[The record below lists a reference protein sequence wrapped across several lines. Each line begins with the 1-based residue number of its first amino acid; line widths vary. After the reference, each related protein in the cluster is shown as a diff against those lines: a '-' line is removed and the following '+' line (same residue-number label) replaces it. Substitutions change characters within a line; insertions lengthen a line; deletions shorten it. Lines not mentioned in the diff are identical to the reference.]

1 MIYRLVLS
9 FLTAVI
15 FTYVIIPS
23 IINIAKIKRL
33 TDEPDERRAHKRSIP
48 TLGGIGIFAGTL
60 FSIVMWTPFHL
71 FGDLQYI
78 LCSFIIIFLI
88 GAKDDIIPL
97 TPYKKMI
104 GLVCATLIL
113 VFKANI
119 RITSFYGIFN
129 IHELPYLWSVLIT
142 VFTILVIVNAINL
155 IDGINALGGS
165 MGLLIASVYG
175 VWFYLADQVVLS
187 IISFAL
193 VGSLI
198 AFLKFNLTPAKI
210 FMGDTGSLLIGIICS
225 ILTIS
230 FMEHSFYNSPQYN
243 PVYAVPAVATA
254 ILFIPLFD
262 MLRVFFLRIWSGQ
275 SPFTGDRRHMHHLL
289 VDLGLNHLQATLV
302 LVAVN
307 SAVLLFAHSLQS
319 LGNLMLI
326 ILMTIF
332 GILLSYLLIF
342 LKKQRAHWSHDT
354 F

>member
-9 FLTAVI
+9 FLTAII
-15 FTYVIIPS
+15 FTYLIIPS

-60 FSIVMWTPFHL
+60 FSIILWTPFHL

-104 GLVCATLIL
+104 GLVGATLIL

-119 RITSFYGIFN
+119 RITSFYGILS
-129 IHELPYLWSVLIT
+129 IHELPYWWSVLIT

-165 MGLLIASVYG
+165 TGILIASVYG

-198 AFLKFNLTPAKI
+198 AFLKYNITPAKI

-225 ILTIS
+225 ILTIR
-230 FMEHSFYNSPQYN
+230 FMEHSYYNTPINN
-243 PVYAVPAVATA
+243 PVYAIPAVAVG

-262 MLRVFFLRIWSGQ
+262 MLRVFIVRILSGQ

-289 VDLGLNHLQATLV
+289 VDLGLNHLQSTIV
-302 LVAVN
+302 LVCLN
-307 SAVLLFAHSLQS
+307 SAVLLFALTLQHI
-319 LGNLMLI
+319 GNLLLLFSMSLFG
-326 ILMTIF
+326 LMVSF
-332 GILLSYLLIF
+332 LLQY
-342 LKKQRAHWSHDT
+342 LKKHRSRFIHDT
-354 F
+354 Y